1 MFAKNSDDTVIQFID
16 VHKRLGRTPVLMGM
30 SIQIRR
36 GETMVIIGRSGI
48 GKTVTLK
55 HMVGLVQPDRGSVLV
70 DGEDVTQME
79 QEDLQRVRRKFGVL
93 FQSGGL
99 LNSLSVGDN
108 VALPL
113 REHGPFTPEEV
124 ARVLGPDAAIGL
136 KRPHRITDDEVSRL
150 VREKLALVDLHYI
163 EEKMPDQL
171 SGCMKKRVGLAR
183 ALILHPEILLYDEP
197 TAGLDPISTGQI
209 NETILGMKEKVPNLT
224 SVVVTHDMP
233 SAFTVADR
241 IAMLDEGRIVKIG
254 RSEDFLVTEDE
265 QVRKFVLGPY
275 KEETTTEEMFGEPYD
290 FDFGEFAHGG

>member
-1 MFAKNSDDTVIQFID
+1 MFARANDDIVIEFQD
-16 VHKRLGRTPVLMGM
+16 VHKRLGRTPVLTGM

-55 HMVGLVQPDRGSVLV
+55 HMVGLLPPDRGRVIV
-70 DGEDVTQME
+70 DGEDITDME
-79 QEDLQRVRRKFGVL
+79 PDELERVRRKFGVL

-99 LNSLSVGDN
+99 LNSLTVGEN

-113 REHGPFTPEEV
+113 TEHGVFTQEDI
-124 ARVLGPDAAIGL
+124 ARVLGPEAAVGE
-136 KRPHRITDDEVSRL
+136 KRPRRLTEDEIARL
-150 VREKLALVDLHYI
+150 VREKLAMVDLHYI
-163 EEKMPDQL
+163 EEKTPDQL
-171 SGCMKKRVGLAR
+171 SGGMRKRVGLAR

-209 NETILGMKEKVPNLT
+209 NETILAMKEKVQNLT
-224 SVVVTHDMP
+224 SIVVTHDMP

>member
-1 MFAKNSDDTVIQFID
+1 MFARGNEDIVIEFQD
-16 VHKRLGRTPVLMGM
+16 VHKRLGRTPVLTGM

-48 GKTVTLK
+48 GKTITLK
-55 HMVGLVQPDRGSVLV
+55 HMVGLMQPDRGQILV
-70 DGEDVTQME
+70 DGEDIT
-79 QEDLQRVRRKFGVL
+79 DLEPHELDRVRRKFGVL

-99 LNSLSVGDN
+99 LNSLTVGEN

-113 REHGPFTPEEV
+113 TEFGVFTPEDI
-124 ARVLGPDAAIGL
+124 ARVLGPEAAVGE
-136 KRPHRITDDEVSRL
+136 KRSRRLTEDEIARL
-150 VREKLALVDLHYI
+150 VREKLAMVDLHYI
-163 EEKMPDQL
+163 EEKTPDQL
-171 SGCMKKRVGLAR
+171 SGGMRKRVGLAR

-209 NETILGMKEKVPNLT
+209 NDTILAMKEKVQNLT
-224 SVVVTHDMP
+224 SIVVTHDMP